1 MTKTRAEAVER
12 NADVAIIGGGAVG
25 LWCAYF
31 LRQRGRE
38 VVVLD
43 RGEIG
48 AACSWGNAGYVSPSH
63 VVPLAAPGV
72 VTQGLRW
79 LLDPESPFYVR
90 PRLDLGLARWLWRF
104 ARSGTAA
111 HVRRAGPIFA
121 DLGLRSIAHYTTLD
135 ASLDLGF
142 RPTGLLMAHRT
153 EHGLNAN
160 LALADKARAVE
171 LEVDVLTPS
180 AVQTLEP
187 AVADGIGGIFFPQDA
202 VVDPARMTDALHRYL
217 EAEGVRFLPN
227 TEVTGFEQHGERIT
241 SIWTAQGEVEADEVV
256 LAAGSWSAE
265 IGRTLGL
272 QLPVQPAKGYS
283 VTVAPE
289 DPVPQIPILLTETK
303 VAVTPLSEGR
313 LRLAGTLE
321 LAGLDPTVNERRVR
335 AILRAA
341 PAYLRLDAVEAHPS
355 EAWAGFRPCTPDGLP
370 LIGRPA
376 RLDNLAV
383 ATGHAMLGITL
394 APATG
399 DLVAAIVEGTP
410 PPFDPSPFRVER
422 FG

>member
-1 MTKTRAEAVER
+1 MER
-12 NADVAIIGGGAVG
+12 SADVAIIGGGAVG
-25 LWCAYF
+25 LWAASF

-48 AACSWGNAGYVSPSH
+48 GACSWGNAGYVAPSH

-90 PRLDLGLARWLWRF
+90 PRLDLDLARWLWRF

-111 HVRRAGPIFA
+111 HVRRAGPLFA
-121 DLGLRSIAHYTTLD
+121 ELGLRSVAHYAALE
-135 ASLDLGF
+135 ASLDIGF
-142 RPTGLLMAHRT
+142 RPTGLLMAHHT
-153 EHGLNAN
+153 EHGLEAN
-160 LALADKARAVE
+160 LALAEKARAVG
-171 LEVDVLTPS
+171 LDVDVLDAG
-180 AVQTLEP
+180 AVQALEP
-187 AVADGIGGIFFPQDA
+187 AVADGIGGLFFRQDA
-202 VVDPARMTDALHRYL
+202 LVDPARMTAALHRRL
-217 EAEGVRFLPN
+217 EAEGVRFLSH
-227 TEVTGFEQHGERIT
+227 TEVTGFERQGKRIAT
-241 SIWTAQGEVEADEVV
+241 IRTARGEVTTDEVV

-265 IGRTLGL
+265 IGRGLGL
-272 QLPVQPAKGYS
+272 RLPVQPAKGYS
-283 VTVAPE
+283 VTVSPGG
-289 DPVPQIPILLTETK
+289 PVPQLPILLTETK

-321 LAGLDPTVNERRVR
+321 LAGLDPAVNERRVR
-335 AILRAA
+335 AVLRAA
-341 PAYLRLDAVEAHPS
+341 PAYLRLGTVDADPAG
-355 EAWAGFRPCTPDGLP
+355 AWAGFRPCTPDGLP
-370 LIGRPA
+370 LIGRA
-376 RLDNLAV
+376 EALDNLTV

-399 DLVAAIVEGTP
+399 ELVASILEGTP
-410 PPFDPSPFRVER
+410 PPFDPAPFRVGR